1 MGLFGKKHE
10 EDKAN
15 KDVIMFGV
23 YPGISPSRLFNAI
36 LLAGAKLSYSIDF
49 IDKGSF
55 SVTFQTHKNEKFWDG
70 RLSAFVLNQSS
81 GAKVSVTGSADRG
94 VTTSGRGSGNLVT
107 AATQLASQG
116 GASQQQAKLRFE
128 IARQVKNAEDDP
140 DETSP
145 ISSPDLSTQISK
157 LKDLMD
163 SGVLTQEE
171 FEKAKAKILG

>member
-15 KDVIMFGV
+15 KDVIMSGV

-36 LLAGAKLSYSIDF
+36 MLAGAKLSYSIDF

-70 RLSAFVLNQSS
+70 RLSAFVLDQSG
-81 GAKVSVTGSADRG
+81 GAKVSVSGSADRG

-140 DETSP
+140 EVTSP
-145 ISSPDLSTQISK
+145 IFSPDLSTQISK

-163 SGVLTQEE
+163 SGALTQEE